1 MTTYHLDP
9 PAAQIAG
16 YLSQGPALYELPL
29 ESARKLVNDAESEP
43 LHAGMLDE
51 AWITVP
57 AGVGDVT
64 VLLIT
69 PRGATDQLPVTLYM
83 HGGGW
88 ILGSA
93 NSHGNLAW
101 DLAVASG
108 AAVAFIDYALSPE
121 AQYPVQIE
129 QCYAVAQWIAEH
141 GAGHG
146 LDGSRMA
153 VAGDS
158 AGGNMATVLTILAKQ
173 RGDVRFAHQSMY
185 YPITDAG
192 SETESYRLFKDGPYG
207 GPETMAWFWDN
218 YLPTDA
224 LRDEITVSPLR
235 ASLED
240 LQGLPPALVIV
251 DENDVLRDEGEAYAE
266 KLREA
271 GVPTASVRFN
281 GTMHDFMMLGPLR
294 AATETSAA
302 AISLAGSVLRH
313 AFAVTST
320 PEVVS

>member
-64 VLLIT
+64 VLLISAA
-69 PRGATDQLPVTLYM
+69 RRHRSAARDRSDM

-93 NSHGNLAW
+93 NSHGNLAR

-173 RGDVRFAHQSMY
+173 RGDVRVCP
-185 YPITDAG
+185 PI
-192 SETESYRLFKDGPYG
+192 
-207 GPETMAWFWDN
+207 
-218 YLPTDA
+218 
-224 LRDEITVSPLR
+224 
-235 ASLED
+235 
-240 LQGLPPALVIV
+240 
-251 DENDVLRDEGEAYAE
+251 DVLPDHRC
-266 KLREA
+266 RQ
-271 GVPTASVRFN
+271 
-281 GTMHDFMMLGPLR
+281 
-294 AATETSAA
+294 
-302 AISLAGSVLRH
+302 
-313 AFAVTST
+313 
-320 PEVVS
+320 